1 MINHQE
7 SCNVQT
13 TLTCTCHKA
22 GIDPARIRAAIRLL
36 YPDEITPTAK
46 RILERILDDD
56 HNEAAPTRAAF
67 SYPKDNE

>member
-7 SCNVQT
+7 TCAVQT

-46 RILERILDDD
+46 RILERILDDE
-56 HNEAAPTRAAF
+56 HPEAAPTRAAF